1 MGMKVNV
8 LGVQYKIKQLDESR
22 DARLKGIDG
31 YCDFSTKEIVIDTFV
46 EDIDTLKD
54 LIAYKDKVIRHELV
68 HAFLYESGLDVNSW
82 ARNEEVVDWIAIQ
95 FPKLLKVF
103 KEVEVI

>member
-1 MGMKVNV
+1 MKVNV

-22 DARLKGIDG
+22 DAR
-31 YCDFSTKEIVIDTFV
+31 
-46 EDIDTLKD
+46 
-54 LIAYKDKVIRHELV
+54 
-68 HAFLYESGLDVNSW
+68 
-82 ARNEEVVDWIAIQ
+82 Q